1 MTTTLNHD
9 GYVATISMDFETG
22 LIHGQVINTRDVLT
36 FAAPTLPELQAE
48 FAATITDYIEWCK
61 AEGSQPERPYSG
73 TMSLRLPPEVH
84 RMAAVRAAEVN
95 ISLNSWIVQTVECA
109 LDQRPANVTQ
119 SELTKRLNLGV
130 REEVRRVLG
139 SRTLLDDD
147 AFEGAAWTSV
157 AWEGDHER
165 TH

>member
-48 FAATITDYIEWCK
+48 FAATIADYTEWCK
-61 AEGSQPERPYSG
+61 AEGTQPERPYSG
-73 TMSLRLPPEVH
+73 TMSLRLSPEIH
-84 RMAAVRAAEVN
+84 RMAAVRAAEANV
-95 ISLNSWIVQTVECA
+95 SLNAWIGQTVECA

-119 SELTKRLNLGV
+119 SELTKRLNVGV
-130 REEVRRVLG
+130 REEVYRVLG
-139 SRTLLDDD
+139 SRILIGDDP
-147 AFEGAAWTSV
+147 FEGAAWTSV
-157 AWEGDHER
+157 VGGGIHDRAH
-165 TH
+165 

>member
-1 MTTTLNHD
+1 MTTTINHD
-9 GYVATISMDFETG
+9 GYIATISVDFETG

-36 FAAPTLPELQAE
+36 FAAPTLPELESE
-48 FAATITDYIEWCK
+48 FAATIADYIEWCK

-73 TMSLRLPPEVH
+73 TISLRLTPEIH
-84 RMAAVRAAEVN
+84 RMAAVRAAEAN

-119 SELTKRLNLGV
+119 SELDKRLNLGV
-130 REEVRRVLG
+130 RDEVYRVLG
-139 SRTLLDDD
+139 SRILIGDDP
-147 AFEGAAWTSV
+147 FEGAAWTSEL
-157 AWEGDHER
+157 AGGGHER